1 MNNNHSFLN
10 KESKKAS
17 NKKSPTNSAENLI
30 KLATQLE
37 KISVFSGQAI
47 SWLTLLMV
55 LTTFAI
61 VVLRYAFETGWIAMQ
76 ESVIYMYALVF
87 LIGIPY
93 TLKHNGHVRVDIFY
107 CDMNP
112 RSKAWVNLLGTLF
125 LLMPVTLFIAWVS
138 WDYVAASWALKEQS
152 GEAGGLPGV
161 YLLKSTI
168 LIMTL
173 LLLIQGISQLIFN
186 AVYLIFPELPLR
198 PVETSTAPD
207 NNIDSG
213 VL

>member
-1 MNNNHSFLN
+1 M
-10 KESKKAS
+10 
-17 NKKSPTNSAENLI
+17 SPTTLSKFA
-30 KLATQLE
+30 ARLE

-55 LTTFAI
+55 LTTFLI
-61 VVLRYAFETGWIAMQ
+61 VVLRYAFELGWIALQ

-93 TLKHNGHVRVDIFY
+93 TLKQDGHVRVDIFY
-107 CDMNP
+107 CNMSP

-125 LLMPVTLFIAWVS
+125 LLFPVTLFIAWVS
-138 WDYVAASWALKEQS
+138 WDYVTASWLMKEQS

-161 YLLKSTI
+161 YLLKSSI
-168 LIMTL
+168 LLMTG
-173 LLLIQGISQLIFN
+173 LLLIQGISQVLFN
-186 AVYLIFPELPLR
+186 IVYLFYPHSEPET
-198 PVETSTAPD
+198 TSGNPD
-207 NNIDSG
+207 DHSHSG

>member
-1 MNNNHSFLN
+1 MNNKN
-10 KESKKAS
+10 
-17 NKKSPTNSAENLI
+17 NSAHIKPGTEAGII
-30 KLATQLE
+30 KLAAVME
-37 KISVFSGQAI
+37 KISVFSGQTI

-61 VVLRYAFETGWIAMQ
+61 VVLRYVFQMGWVAMQ

-93 TLKHNGHVRVDIFY
+93 TLKQDGHVRVDIFY
-107 CDMNP
+107 CGMSP
-112 RSKAWVNLLGTLF
+112 RSKAWVNLLGNIF
-125 LLMPVTLFIAWVS
+125 LLIPVTLFIAWIS

-161 YLLKSTI
+161 YLLKSSI

-173 LLLIQGISQLIFN
+173 LLLIQGFSQLLFN
-186 AVYLIFPELPLR
+186 LVFLFFPDAPLP
-198 PVETSTAPD
+198 PSPKPQNSKQTADPH
-207 NNIDSG
+207 NITKTG
-213 VL
+213 TL

>member
-1 MNNNHSFLN
+1 M
-10 KESKKAS
+10 SKK
-17 NKKSPTNSAENLI
+17 NNSTHIKPGTAAGII
-30 KLATQLE
+30 KLAAVME
-37 KISVFSGQAI
+37 KISVFSGQTI

-61 VVLRYAFETGWIAMQ
+61 VVLRYVFEMGWIAMQ

-93 TLKHNGHVRVDIFY
+93 TLKHDGHVRVDIFY
-107 CDMNP
+107 CNMSR
-112 RSKAWVNLLGTLF
+112 RSKAWVNLLGNIF
-125 LLMPVTLFIAWVS
+125 LLIPVTLFIAWIS

-161 YLLKSTI
+161 YLLKSSI

-173 LLLIQGISQLIFN
+173 LLLIQGFSQLLFN
-186 AVYLIFPELPLR
+186 LVFLFFPDAPLP
-198 PVETSTAPD
+198 PSPKPQKSKQSADPH
-207 NNIDSG
+207 NITKTG
-213 VL
+213 TL